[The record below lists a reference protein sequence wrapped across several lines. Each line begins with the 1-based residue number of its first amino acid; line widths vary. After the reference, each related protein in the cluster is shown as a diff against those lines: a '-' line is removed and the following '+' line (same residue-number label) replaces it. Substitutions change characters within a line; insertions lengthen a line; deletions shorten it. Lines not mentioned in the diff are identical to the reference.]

1 MKKIAYQL
9 GVLVFVIAA
18 SLAVGLSAHA
28 QVAATMPVLYD
39 ANGNTVNTGVGPLP
53 AGNYYLGGGPAT
65 GGHQIYYYGNG
76 TYYDATTQTYG
87 GSTSDPN
94 GTSGAALNYAT
105 PTVTP
110 GVPNTGAGGMAAYN
124 WAILIVSGVVLAGA
138 LAYIARRAIA

>member
-9 GVLVFVIAA
+9 AVLAIVVGA
-18 SLAVGLSAHA
+18 SLAIGLSVHA
-28 QVAATMPVLYD
+28 QVPSMMPVLYD
-39 ANGNTVNTGVGPLP
+39 QAGNPVNTGTGTLG
-53 AGNYYLGGGPAT
+53 AGYYYLGGGPST

-87 GSTSDPN
+87 GSTGDPN
-94 GTSGAALNYAT
+94 GTSGAALNYVA

-124 WAILIVSGVVLAGA
+124 WTILILSGAVLAGA
-138 LAYIARRAIA
+138 LAYIGRRAIA